1 MPRVRG
7 RIAIAVLL
15 VFAAMQL
22 YQPKQGD
29 ARRPKGKAHIENTG
43 PIPARVAS
51 VLQRACYDCH
61 SNATD
66 YPLYAYVQPVGWWL
80 EGHITRGR
88 EQLDFSAFGGY
99 SRRRQASK
107 MDAIAGQVKSGAM
120 PPQAY
125 SLMHKQARL
134 TPGDVK
140 AIAEWAEALQDS
152 LSK

>member
-1 MPRVRG
+1 MRRARG
-7 RIAIAVLL
+7 RLAIATLL

-29 ARRPKGKAHIENTG
+29 AYRPKDEAHLENVST
-43 PIPARVAS
+43 IPAPVAL

-88 EQLDFSAFGGY
+88 EELDFRPVRWVPSQG
-99 SRRRQASK
+99 R
-107 MDAIAGQVKSGAM
+107 
-120 PPQAY
+120 
-125 SLMHKQARL
+125 
-134 TPGDVK
+134 
-140 AIAEWAEALQDS
+140 
-152 LSK
+152 